1 MKVTVLLRND
11 HETVKALFEKVKG
24 SNSRNQNGRKELFNE
39 IRREIL
45 IHSQMEM
52 EIFYPALAGTASAR
66 ATELVS
72 EAEREHR
79 RCGEADSR
87 TQFDEFVGQGV
98 RNQAEPAHGRSH
110 PAHRNGRRGNFRRS
124 AEKPPRVPARRAWIG
139 NGRPSQ
145 DPEHSRRLK
154 GFSQG
159 SNGLK
164 RRSALRPTPGATS
177 VHSVRSV

>member
-24 SNSRNQNGRKELFNE
+24 SKNGRKELFSE

-79 RCGEADSR
+79 SVEKLIQELNLMNPSDKVFETKLNQLMDEVIRHIEMEEEEI
-87 TQFDEFVGQGV
+87 FDE
-98 RNQAEPAHGRSH
+98 
-110 PAHRNGRRGNFRRS
+110 
-124 AEKPPRVPARRAWIG
+124 ARK
-139 NGRPSQ
+139 N
-145 DPEHSRRLK
+145 L
-154 GFSQG
+154 
-159 SNGLK
+159 
-164 RRSALRPTPGATS
+164 
-177 VHSVRSV
+177 